1 MSFVVAP
8 LYAGLL
14 GLMLPFLAL
23 RVVRLRRRLQVG
35 LGDGGHADLLRA
47 MRVQG
52 NFIEYAPLGLLLI
65 FAVEALAYPAWLVHL
80 LGLALLVGR
89 IAHAIGLNGSAGAS
103 FGRVFGMVVTLN
115 TIIAAAALCVI
126 GALWRMSA

>member
-1 MSFVVAP
+1 MTFAVAP
-8 LYAGLL
+8 FYAGLL
-14 GLMLPFLAL
+14 GLMLPVLSL

-35 LGDGGHADLLRA
+35 LGDGGDDALLRA

-80 LGLALLVGR
+80 LGIALVAGR
-89 IAHAIGLNGSAGAS
+89 VAHAVGLNRSAGAS
-103 FGRVFGMVVTLN
+103 AGRVAGMVLTLN
-115 TIIAAAALCVI
+115 AIIAAAALCLI
-126 GALWRMSA
+126 GAVWRWLA